1 MAQSAR
7 PRNDQPMTMKLL
19 IVDDSQLIRD
29 ALLLML
35 ESIQGIESV
44 QTAATLAQALESV
57 PSLLPTFVILD
68 LHLPDGNAIQ
78 IIPSIKQLAP
88 GVQLAMLTNDVSAFN
103 RSQCMQAGAD
113 WFFDKTF
120 EFHNLRDLV
129 RQHAALH

>member
-1 MAQSAR
+1 MS
-7 PRNDQPMTMKLL
+7 MKLL
-19 IVDDSQLIRD
+19 IVDDSELIRD

-35 ESIQGIESV
+35 ENIQGIESV

-68 LHLPDGNAIQ
+68 LHLPDGNATQ
-78 IIPSIKQLAP
+78 IIPSIKRLAP
-88 GVQLAMLTNDVSAFN
+88 GVQLAMLTNDASAFN
-103 RSQCMQAGAD
+103 RSKCMRAGAD